1 MLKSD
6 MAKKLSK
13 VIDAVDKLVLDI
25 HKDTKK
31 AAEALKELKE
41 SNKESNDKEKE

>member
-6 MAKKLSK
+6 MAKKLTK

-41 SNKESNDKEKE
+41 LKESNDKEKE